1 MIKKN
6 RYSDPEEDSKLAC
19 TAYRLDKVADT
30 LRDGRKS
37 RDLPQDEGDY
47 VRK

>member
-6 RYSDPEEDSKLAC
+6 RCSDCEEDSKLAC
-19 TAYRLDKVADT
+19 TAYRLDKASDM

-37 RDLPQDEGDY
+37 WDLLQDEGDY